1 MPVRELGLANAAL
14 FAALRTRLPERYPVW
29 LDSAVAGPLGRSSI
43 LAACP
48 QESLVLWGDG
58 RLSGAA
64 EPAAGFAAS
73 LDQWWQRLGAAPDPA
88 AASLPFRGGWVLYLS
103 YELAREFEPGLGLPP
118 AAPATPVAVAI
129 RVPAALIHEE
139 LTGRLSALA
148 EPGFESLL
156 DVLAAD
162 CATCREALPVAPPL
176 AAAQILEDNPQR
188 FERAVALAHEHIA
201 AGDIYQA
208 NLSRRW
214 QALFPSA
221 PDPAALYAQL
231 RRANPA
237 PFAAWAQLP
246 GLSLFSS
253 SPERLV
259 RVEQGRIETRPIAGT
274 RPRSRVFGADG
285 EEQASLLA
293 NPKER
298 AEHVMLIDLERN
310 DLGRICQAGSVE
322 VNEFMVTES
331 YEHVHHIVSGVRG
344 RLRPGLAPGAVL
356 RALFPGGTI
365 TGCPKY
371 RSMQIIGA
379 LEGEPRGAYTGSL
392 GYLNRD
398 GSMDL
403 NILIRTMTL
412 SAGILEFRAGAGIV
426 ADSNFAR
433 ELEETRAKAR
443 GLLRA
448 FEAQPVMA

>member
-1 MPVRELGLANAAL
+1 M
-14 FAALRTRLPERYPVW
+14 
-29 LDSAVAGPLGRSSI
+29 
-43 LAACP
+43 
-48 QESLVLWGDG
+48 
-58 RLSGAA
+58 
-64 EPAAGFAAS
+64 
-73 LDQWWQRLGAAPDPA
+73 
-88 AASLPFRGGWVLYLS
+88 LYLA
-103 YELAREFEPGLGLPP
+103 YELAREFEPGLNLPP
-118 AAPATPVAVAI
+118 AAAGTPVAVAI
-129 RVPAALIHEE
+129 RVPAALIHEQV
-139 LTGRLSALA
+139 TGRLRAVA
-148 EPGFESLL
+148 EPGYESLL
-156 DVLAAD
+156 DLLAAD
-162 CATCREALPVAPPL
+162 CAAARDALPVTRPL
-176 AAAQILEDNPQR
+176 GAAEILEEDPQR

-214 QALFPSA
+214 QALFPGA

-246 GLSLFSS
+246 GLTLFSS

-259 RVEQGRIETRPIAGT
+259 RVEHGRIETRPIAGT
-274 RPRSRVFGADG
+274 RPRSRVAGADG

-344 RLRPGLAPGAVL
+344 LLRPGLAPGAVL

-412 SAGILEFRAGAGIV
+412 SEGILEFRAGAGIV